1 MRAEADVELVVLLDD
16 EGREI
21 GSAPKAS
28 LHHDDTPLHLGF
40 SCYIFDAQGHVLL
53 TRRALRKIT
62 WPGVWTNSV
71 CGHPAPG
78 EQIALAVQRRANDEL
93 GLRVE
98 GPVCVLPGFRYRAV
112 AADGTVE
119 NEICPVYCARTNTPV
134 QAASDEVMEWRW
146 VSWNELR
153 RAAELGWPISPWAA
167 KQIPLLETALKAFR
181 QRLNGHARRSR
192 HDGDDSRAFA
202 ALDLPR
208 EGPLTRR

>member
-1 MRAEADVELVVLLDD
+1 VELVVLLDAH
-16 EGREI
+16 GREI

-28 LHHDDTPLHLGF
+28 VHHDDTPLHLGF
-40 SCYIFDAQGHVLL
+40 SCYIFDAQGRVLL
-53 TRRALRKIT
+53 TRRALGKTT

-78 EQIALAVQRRANDEL
+78 EQIAVAVQRRAKDEL

-119 NEICPVYCARTNTPV
+119 NEICPVYCARTNSPV

-146 VSWNELR
+146 VSWSELR
-153 RAAELGWPISPWAA
+153 RGAELGWPISPWAA
-167 KQIPLLETALKAFR
+167 KQIPLLETALKASS
-181 QRLNGHARRSR
+181 QRSNGHARTSL
-192 HDGDDSRAFA
+192 HDDDDSRASA
-202 ALDLPR
+202 ALGFPR
-208 EGPLTRR
+208 EGPLTRQ